1 MEMDQTVKLIV
12 DGKTYE
18 LPLAIGTEGERAI
31 DISRL
36 RQETGLI
43 TLDQG
48 YGNTGSCKSRITDRR
63 ARRNCAS
70 PMPYERR
77 FEKLRRN
84 SFRTIE

>member
-1 MEMDQTVKLIV
+1 MDQTVKLTV

-18 LPLAIGTEGERAI
+18 LPLIIGTEGERGI

-48 YGNTGSCKSRITDRR
+48 FGNTGSCKS
-63 ARRNCAS
+63 S
-70 PMPYERR
+70 
-77 FEKLRRN
+77 
-84 SFRTIE
+84 